1 MTAAVV
7 GLAVMCLA
15 LPSAASATSAVPLRR
30 LVASTVTFASDGSR
44 YVAWQT
50 RVGAPVVVFDTRTG
64 AQRRLDLPVGCEL
77 ANEEQ
82 RHNGRDAAAGR
93 FLLSCRGGR
102 SLESALLNGRDG
114 TTIRLPNT
122 ADWTAVGTRYVLGV
136 SEASTCVQ
144 SRNELAIGEEHGLP
158 CLALYDLASSQVSY
172 RPPSLWPD
180 IDQAGAPPICPRL
193 RQEPLTEQIKHGDRE
208 FAYGDGYFAKPG
220 GRLRRD
226 VRIERCHGRPTILPE
241 SGGPENEPENF
252 DLRDGLLTWDT
263 AHPGFEFNEYPHSE
277 GANRT
282 RGMLYS
288 YDLSTGRRH
297 DWKLPRLPVRET
309 DRRFSVVSVLGYST
323 HTANMV
329 FWIATT
335 AGAVTRAGVEV
346 ESSAVYVAP
355 LRQTARS
362 TTSFATDGIRYAA
375 SSYKFEDLTITRQ
388 VAADGKPISGFVS
401 YFRLNRA
408 LPFAPREV

>member
-1 MTAAVV
+1 
-7 GLAVMCLA
+7 MCLA

-30 LVASTVTFASDGSR
+30 LVASTVAFASDGSR

-50 RVGAPVVVFDTRTG
+50 RVGAPVVAFDTRTG

-77 ANEEQ
+77 ASEEE
-82 RHNGRDAAAGR
+82 RESGRDAAAGR
-93 FLLSCRGGR
+93 FLLNCRGGR
-102 SLESALLNGRDG
+102 SVESALLNGRDG
-114 TTIRLPNT
+114 MIMPLPNA

-144 SRNELAIGEEHGLP
+144 SRSEQAIGEEHGLP
-158 CLALYDLASSQVSY
+158 CLALYDLASGRVSY

-180 IDQAGAPPICPRL
+180 IDQAGAPICPRL
-193 RQEPLTEQIKHGDRE
+193 RQKPLTEQIKHGERE

-277 GANRT
+277 GADRT

-297 DWKLPRLPVRET
+297 DWRLPRLPVRET
-309 DRRFSVVSVLGYST
+309 NGRFSVVSVLGYST

-335 AGAVTRAGVEV
+335 AGETTRGGVEV
-346 ESSAVYVAP
+346 KSSAVY
-355 LRQTARS
+355 
-362 TTSFATDGIRYAA
+362 AA
-375 SSYKFEDLTITRQ
+375 ST
-388 VAADGKPISGFVS
+388 G
-401 YFRLNRA
+401 
-408 LPFAPREV
+408 

>member
-1 MTAAVV
+1 MSFGFRT
-7 GLAVMCLA
+7 
-15 LPSAASATSAVPLRR
+15 SAASIWLSATLAASLASLALVVAPASAAAPSFRR
-30 LVASTVTFASDGSR
+30 LAASVVAFASDGSR

-50 RVGAPVVVFDTRTG
+50 WVGAPVVVFDTRTG
-64 AQRRLDLPVGCEL
+64 AQRRLGLPQGCEL

-82 RHNGRDAAAGR
+82 RQNGRDAAAGR
-93 FLLSCRGGR
+93 FLLNCRGGGR

-122 ADWTAVGTRYVLGV
+122 ADWTAVGKRYVLGV
-136 SEASTCVQ
+136 SEASTCAQ
-144 SRNELAIGEEHGLP
+144 SRHEQAIGEDDGLP
-158 CLALYDLASSQVSY
+158 CLALYDLASGEVSY
-172 RPPSLWPD
+172 RSPSLWPD
-180 IDQAGAPPICPRL
+180 IDEAGAPLICPHL
-193 RQEPLTEQIKHGDRE
+193 RQKPLTEQIKHGERE

-226 VRIERCHGRPTILPE
+226 VRIERCHERHTTLPE

-277 GANRT
+277 GADRT

-297 DWKLPRLPVRET
+297 DWTLPRLPVGEI
-309 DRRFSVVSVLGYST
+309 DSGFSVDSVLGYST
-323 HTANMV
+323 HMVNMV

-335 AGAVTRAGVEV
+335 AVEITKGGVEV
-346 ESSAVYVAP
+346 KSSAVYVA
-355 LRQTARS
+355 
-362 TTSFATDGIRYAA
+362 
-375 SSYKFEDLTITRQ
+375 
-388 VAADGKPISGFVS
+388 
-401 YFRLNRA
+401 RA
-408 LPFAPREV
+408 G

>member
-1 MTAAVV
+1 MTNGNRHFTSRSKRLTTNPERGRRLTAAVV
-7 GLAVMCLA
+7 GLPGMR
-15 LPSAASATSAVPLRR
+15 SAASSGASATSAVPLRR

-158 CLALYDLASSQVSY
+158 CLALYDLASSQGSY
-172 RPPSLWPD
+172 RSHSLWPAKA
-180 IDQAGAPPICPRL
+180 QEGEQPGVVSAALTGARH
-193 RQEPLTEQIKHGDRE
+193 R
-208 FAYGDGYFAKPG
+208 PG
-220 GRLRRD
+220 G
-226 VRIERCHGRPTILPE
+226 PP
-241 SGGPENEPENF
+241 
-252 DLRDGLLTWDT
+252 
-263 AHPGFEFNEYPHSE
+263 A
-277 GANRT
+277 
-282 RGMLYS
+282 
-288 YDLSTGRRH
+288 
-297 DWKLPRLPVRET
+297 
-309 DRRFSVVSVLGYST
+309 
-323 HTANMV
+323 
-329 FWIATT
+329 
-335 AGAVTRAGVEV
+335 
-346 ESSAVYVAP
+346 
-355 LRQTARS
+355 
-362 TTSFATDGIRYAA
+362 
-375 SSYKFEDLTITRQ
+375 
-388 VAADGKPISGFVS
+388 
-401 YFRLNRA
+401 A
-408 LPFAPREV
+408 LPAPAPGAAHRTNKTR